1 MVSYGS
7 VMLYFLGYGNVM
19 LYFLGYGLFH
29 YFLMYL
35 ELVKI
40 VMYHFLL
47 LVQPRCYLL
56 WVNLSG
62 CWALSVEKLAVGH

>member
-56 WVNLSG
+56 WVLG
-62 CWALSVEKLAVGH
+62 QKICLAVGHYQLKN